1 MRVATWVA
9 SISGAVFLT
18 SCGGGDGSSPPVAG
32 PSPTPSLPVT
42 LSETSAD
49 IAIPEGGKAEFGFNA
64 TYTGSSS
71 DSVVADVA
79 VGGQRYALKAT
90 PASSGKTFS
99 VNFETVPFPAGGLS
113 TSEVVFRLC
122 KTAACDTVYPGSTKR
137 FTVKL
142 DVMVKDWA
150 TFQRD
155 IAHSGYVPV
164 RYDPAIF
171 RKAWEW
177 TDSFTA
183 GRIRPPAA
191 SRGKVL
197 IVAARDGGIA
207 YAGTAR
213 LKAFETSS
221 GSEIWSY
228 DMGDQFHAS
237 GPSISNELVHVT
249 SMRSSS
255 SSNPQWVF
263 NLGSGTFKNQM
274 SFAAQWT
281 DFNQPVADGN
291 DVYVAAGYYGS
302 VIYGYDAE
310 AGTQNW
316 VTERTGGAVWGGQ
329 SMALDENYAY
339 YYSGTAL
346 DQVDRITGKIVKS
359 IADPEYV
366 ANTNDYATGPVLDG
380 KGNVFLFSGDK
391 RFDGSNKIVAMS
403 LETGSI
409 KWRSAAE
416 YTTAFALADGTIY
429 AARQDAHVLSAID
442 SENGNVLWSAVIPGS
457 DVLVGNVIATENLIF
472 VSSAS
477 QTWAIDRK
485 SPDHPIVWEAPTGG
499 RLTITPDNYLLTTG
513 QRGASRLTAYKLF

>member
-1 MRVATWVA
+1 MA

-18 SCGGGDGSSPPVAG
+18 SCGGGDGSSPPVSG
-32 PSPTPSLPVT
+32 PPPVPTLSVT
-42 LSETSAD
+42 LSENSAD
-49 IAIPEGGKAEFGFNA
+49 ISISEGESAEFGFDA
-64 TYTGSSS
+64 SYTGSSS
-71 DSVVADVA
+71 DSVIADVA
-79 VGGQRYALKAT
+79 VGGQRYILKGA
-90 PASSGKTFS
+90 PVASGKTFS
-99 VNFETVPFPAGGLS
+99 VNFETIPFPTGGLS
-113 TSEVVFRLC
+113 SSEIVFRLC
-122 KTAACDTVYPGSTKR
+122 KTATCETVYPGSTKR
-137 FTVKL
+137 FTVNL
-142 DVMVKDWA
+142 DVSVNDWA

-155 IAHSGYVPV
+155 NAHTGYVPV
-164 RYDPAIF
+164 RFDPARF
-171 RKAWEW
+171 TKAWEW
-177 TDSFTA
+177 TDTFTA

-191 SRGKVL
+191 SEGKVL
-197 IVAARDGGIA
+197 IVTARDGGSA

-221 GSEIWSY
+221 GKEIWSY

-291 DVYVAAGYYGS
+291 EVYVAAGYYGS
-302 VIYGYDAE
+302 VIYGYDAD
-310 AGTQNW
+310 AGTQKW

-329 SMALDENYAY
+329 SMALDDTHAY

-346 DQVDRITGKIVKS
+346 DQVERATGKIVKS

-366 ANTNDYATGPVLDG
+366 TYTYDYAAGPVLDG

-391 RFDGSNKIVAMS
+391 RFEGSNKIVAMS
-403 LETGSI
+403 LATGSI

-416 YTTAFALADGTIY
+416 YSTAFALADGTIY
-429 AARQDAHVLSAID
+429 AVRSDARVLSAIN
-442 SENGNVLWSAVIPGS
+442 SENGKVLWSTPLPGS
-457 DVLVGNVIATENLIF
+457 DVLLGNVIATENLIF

-485 SPDHPIVWEAPTGG
+485 DQDHSVIWEAPTGG
-499 RLTITPDNYLLTTG
+499 RLAITPDSYLLTTG
-513 QRGASRLTAYKLF
+513 QRGNSRLTAYKLF